1 MQQVNQIA
9 IEKVNGSRAISPFIL
24 GLISFFLLNISFF
37 AMNYWKRGSFDL
49 SPLYIK
55 LLIAFNLICPTVSI
69 LMKKFNPDTYREY
82 RYAIMLLVKSV
93 VITGYLVC
101 LMVVFMGL
109 FAFSRFHIFGTLF
122 LVLLG
127 EIIVFTIYYLVTDR
141 TSVITDEKTKVGIYQ
156 KQRISTRLLIS
167 DFLLINFSFIAVNYF
182 KKGSF
187 NLNPGYAELLITLY
201 GVWIVASLIT
211 GKFDKD
217 HAQDIYNALTACIKS
232 LALIVVSMSV
242 LIYALR
248 LQYYSRLQIFGTI
261 ATLFFFEIF
270 LYVFYVI
277 FKKEKAR
284 EKDIESVEQ
293 LKAYFNQDN
302 LIFDTPGSEAGFMP
316 EDPVKD
322 KLETT
327 LDFLNPWLFKFVD
340 NCIDLLKISKNNTR
354 VLSTDDLVN
363 IRNSDNKTLSLIIN
377 LYRLN
382 HFRKVNQYF
391 LEVHRK
397 LKAGGYF
404 IGKVSTIQTYKE
416 KIKERFPKYFA
427 EVLYVFHFIF
437 FRIFPKL
444 PFFKQIYFVITR
456 GRNRIISRAEV
467 LGRLY
472 FCGFEIIAEQEI
484 DYDLYFIAR
493 KVTAPS
499 SVTNPSYGPL
509 VKLNRSGMNG
519 QPIMVYKFRTMHPY
533 SEFLQKYIYEKNNL
547 RVGGKLNN
555 DFRVT
560 GWGKIMRK
568 MWIDEL
574 PMLYNWIR
582 GDLRI
587 VGVRP
592 LSSHYHSLYDNELQE
607 MRKNTKPGLIPPF
620 YVDLPK
626 TFNEIC
632 ESEKR
637 YLKAYKRNPIKTQ
650 CSYFIKAMNNI
661 VIKNARSQ

>member
-1 MQQVNQIA
+1 V
-9 IEKVNGSRAISPFIL
+9 
-24 GLISFFLLNISFF
+24 
-37 AMNYWKRGSFDL
+37 
-49 SPLYIK
+49 
-55 LLIAFNLICPTVSI
+55 
-69 LMKKFNPDTYREY
+69 
-82 RYAIMLLVKSV
+82 
-93 VITGYLVC
+93 
-101 LMVVFMGL
+101 
-109 FAFSRFHIFGTLF
+109 
-122 LVLLG
+122 
-127 EIIVFTIYYLVTDR
+127 
-141 TSVITDEKTKVGIYQ
+141 
-156 KQRISTRLLIS
+156 
-167 DFLLINFSFIAVNYF
+167 
-182 KKGSF
+182 
-187 NLNPGYAELLITLY
+187 
-201 GVWIVASLIT
+201 
-211 GKFDKD
+211 
-217 HAQDIYNALTACIKS
+217 
-232 LALIVVSMSV
+232 ALIVATMAV

-248 LQYYSRLQIFGTI
+248 LHHYSRLQIFGTI
-261 ATLFFFEIF
+261 AMFFFFEIF

-322 KLETT
+322 KLEIA
-327 LDFLNPWLFKFVD
+327 LEFLNPWLFKFVD
-340 NCIDLLKISKNNTR
+340 NYIDLLKISKNNTSI
-354 VLSTDDLVN
+354 LSTDDLVRH
-363 IRNSDNKTLSLIIN
+363 RNSDDKTLSLIIN

-382 HFRKVNQYF
+382 HFRRVNQYF

-397 LKAGGYF
+397 LEAGGYF
-404 IGKVSTIQTYKE
+404 IGKVSTMQTYKE
-416 KIKERFPKYFA
+416 KIKKMFPKYFS
-427 EVLYVFHFIF
+427 EVLYVLHFVF

-444 PFFKQIYFVITR
+444 LFTKQIYFAITR

-472 FCGFEIIAEQEI
+472 FCGFEIIAEQKI

-493 KVTAPS
+493 KVTSPS

-509 VKLNRSGMNG
+509 VKMSRSGMNG
-519 QPIMVYKFRTMHPY
+519 QSITVYKFRTMHPY

-568 MWIDEL
+568 YWLDEL

-582 GDLRI
+582 GELKI

-592 LSSHYHSLYDNELQE
+592 LSSHYLSLYDNELQE
-607 MRKNTKPGLIPPF
+607 LRKNIKPGLIPPF

-637 YLKAYKRNPIKTQ
+637 YLLAYKRNPIKTQ

-661 VIKNARSQ
+661 IIKNARSQ